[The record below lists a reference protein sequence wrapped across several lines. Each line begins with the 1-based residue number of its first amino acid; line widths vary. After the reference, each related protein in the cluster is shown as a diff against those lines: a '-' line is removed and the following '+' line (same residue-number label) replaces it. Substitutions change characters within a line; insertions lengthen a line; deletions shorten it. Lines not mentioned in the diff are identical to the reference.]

1 MQRAQLERLL
11 LEANDY
17 NYRHWSV
24 EDLQLLERFADKFE
38 TELELSIKHQ
48 VIDLLQEII
57 EEEITYSDDIEDI
70 SIHSIVNE
78 LKKGM
83 EW

>member
-24 EDLQLLERFADKFE
+24 DDLQLLERFADKFE
-38 TELELSIKHQ
+38 NELELSIKHQ
-48 VIDLLQEII
+48 VVGVLHEII
-57 EEEITYSDDIEDI
+57 EEEITHSDDIEDI
-70 SIHSIVNE
+70 SVHSIINE
-78 LKKGM
+78 LKKDM
-83 EW
+83 KW